1 MRNLAADLEQQ
12 ASLNLYRTRNI
23 TAGPQGPEVIID
35 KRRYL
40 SFCSNDYLGLA
51 NHPKLVEALQ
61 RGAIKYGAGS
71 GASHLISGH
80 SVAHHRLEETL
91 AEFTGRP
98 RALLFSTGYMANLG
112 VVSALAQ
119 RGDIIYEDRLN
130 HASLLDAGLLS
141 GARLQRYPHADTET
155 LTMQLAELNN
165 RPGFIISDG
174 IFSMD
179 GDIAPLPALADI
191 AQRHNNWLMI
201 DDAHGFGVM
210 GPHGRGSLEEFG
222 LGMKEVP
229 ILVCTLGKALGTFG
243 AFVAGSEELIESL
256 IQHART
262 YIYTTALPPA
272 IAYATAASLSLLEEE
287 AWRRDHLFSLIKQF
301 RDGARQLNLP
311 LQTSRTPIQ
320 PLIIGDTENALKTSQ
335 LLRDKG
341 ILISAI
347 RPPTVPKGGARLRIT
362 LSAAHSEAHID
373 RLLQSLDETVNTII
387 R

>member
-1 MRNLAADLEQQ
+1 
-12 ASLNLYRTRNI
+12 
-23 TAGPQGPEVIID
+23 
-35 KRRYL
+35 
-40 SFCSNDYLGLA
+40 
-51 NHPKLVEALQ
+51 
-61 RGAIKYGAGS
+61 
-71 GASHLISGH
+71 
-80 SVAHHRLEETL
+80 
-91 AEFTGRP
+91 
-98 RALLFSTGYMANLG
+98 
-112 VVSALAQ
+112 
-119 RGDIIYEDRLN
+119 
-130 HASLLDAGLLS
+130 
-141 GARLQRYPHADTET
+141 
-155 LTMQLAELNN
+155 
-165 RPGFIISDG
+165 
-174 IFSMD
+174 
-179 GDIAPLPALADI
+179 
-191 AQRHNNWLMI
+191 
-201 DDAHGFGVM
+201 
-210 GPHGRGSLEEFG
+210 
-222 LGMKEVP
+222 
-229 ILVCTLGKALGTFG
+229 VCTLGKALGTFG